1 MFIPFQPTF
10 ALVGVRDFF
19 LSVCMGFVSCSKSW
33 GCIGLI
39 QGFGAAHTRRMRAGV
54 SLLGVSQPPKDT
66 GLLGPPRGLG
76 RSSGGKE
83 GTRSGSLENL
93 LVGRNGMS

>member
-1 MFIPFQPTF
+1 MFVPFEPTF
-10 ALVGVRDFF
+10 AFVGVRDFF
-19 LSVCMGFVSCSKSW
+19 LSVCMASVSCSKSW

-39 QGFGAAHTRRMRAGV
+39 QDFGAAHTRRMRAGV

-76 RSSGGKE
+76 GSSGGKKAR
-83 GTRSGSLENL
+83 GVGL
-93 LVGRNGMS
+93 LRIC